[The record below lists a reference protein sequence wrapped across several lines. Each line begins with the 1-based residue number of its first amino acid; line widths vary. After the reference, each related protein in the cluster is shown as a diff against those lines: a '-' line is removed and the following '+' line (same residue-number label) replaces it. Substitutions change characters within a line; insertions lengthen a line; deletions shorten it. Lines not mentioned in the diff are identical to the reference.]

1 MLDRLTPNIKPFTW
15 DDLLIESVT
24 TKNIPKF
31 SCYPFHHTAIVAGYG
46 SNLSKEIR
54 LEKLFMDHIPIY
66 RRQGGGCSVF
76 LDQGCLIVSIA
87 FPARGLSG
95 IRTHFVNCTRWL
107 IKGLTKTG
115 INGIY
120 QDGIS
125 DLVIDNHKIGGSC
138 LKRSKGFVYFSASLL
153 VSADLGQMD
162 NYLKY
167 PPREPAYRNG
177 RRHHDFVRNI
187 NQYHHEIT
195 IQDLAPGLEKN
206 LALGF
211 S

>member
-1 MLDRLTPNIKPFTW
+1 MLDRLTPNIKPFAW
-15 DDLLIESVT
+15 DDVLIESVT
-24 TKNIPKF
+24 TKNLSKF
-31 SCYPFHHTAIVAGYG
+31 SCYPFLQTAIVAGYG

-87 FPARGLSG
+87 FPAKGFSG
-95 IRTHFVNCTRWL
+95 IPALFNRCTRWL
-107 IKGLTKTG
+107 LRGLTKTG
-115 INGIY
+115 INGVY

-138 LKRSKGFVYFSASLL
+138 LKRSKGLAYFSSCLL
-153 VSADLGQMD
+153 VSSDLDRMEY
-162 NYLKY
+162 YLKH

-177 RRHHDFVRNI
+177 RRHNDFVRNI
-187 NQYHHEIT
+187 NQYHHEVT